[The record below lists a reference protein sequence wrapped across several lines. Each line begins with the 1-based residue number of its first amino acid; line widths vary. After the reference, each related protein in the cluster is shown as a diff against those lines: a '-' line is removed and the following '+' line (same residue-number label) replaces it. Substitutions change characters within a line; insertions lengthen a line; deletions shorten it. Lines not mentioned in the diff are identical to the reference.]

1 MPRETPAHDQHRGQT
16 PASSGALGGSTGWR
30 GHGRRAPTSSLAR
43 GSADFRRDQRHSVDS
58 APQLA
63 NLTECFIIFCFVS
76 SDSTPDFPPGTGA
89 PAIRAFNAAGYQSYR
104 DLAGIPR
111 EDLAS
116 LHGVGPKSLR
126 IIQAALESEG
136 KSLG

>member
-1 MPRETPAHDQHRGQT
+1 MFHY
-16 PASSGALGGSTGWR
+16 L
-30 GHGRRAPTSSLAR
+30 L
-43 GSADFRRDQRHSVDS
+43 
-58 APQLA
+58 
-63 NLTECFIIFCFVS
+63 FVS
-76 SDSTPDFPPGTGA
+76 SNSTPDFPPGTGA